1 MLWKQR
7 TGEATADGEGWSRM
21 GFEGQVGVGQ
31 RDTKG
36 MPEKVEPVA
45 KHKHGVVEQLGV
57 V

>member
-1 MLWKQR
+1 MLWRQR

-21 GFEGQVGVGQ
+21 AFEGQVGVGQ
-31 RDTKG
+31 RGTKG